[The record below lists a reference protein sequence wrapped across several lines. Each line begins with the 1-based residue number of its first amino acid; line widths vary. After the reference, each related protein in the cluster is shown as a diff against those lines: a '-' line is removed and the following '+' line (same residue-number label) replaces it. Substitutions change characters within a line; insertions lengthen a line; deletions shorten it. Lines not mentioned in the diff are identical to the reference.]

1 MFLQDLL
8 KTSVETERGKADELV
23 DSALEK
29 TKNQM
34 DEYIKEQKQVRR
46 QCSLK
51 EFGNDISF
59 DSYVSHVMYLRL
71 I

>member
-46 QCSLK
+46 QCSFK

-59 DSYVSHVMYLRL
+59 DSYVSHVM
-71 I
+71 

>member
-46 QCSLK
+46 
-51 EFGNDISF
+51 
-59 DSYVSHVMYLRL
+59 
-71 I
+71 